1 MTGRTTVE
9 PADAIPEITSIVHDL
24 RNPLSTI
31 HASAEVLVSSRLS
44 ERQVHRIARNLY
56 GASVRM
62 KELLDEVLI
71 RYSGID
77 RDLEPCDLRELVIS
91 SMDKVALVAEAQ
103 SVQLIQNICENLVIT
118 LDRQRIQRVLV
129 NLFVNALEVMP
140 SGGKIRIS
148 AIPQH
153 SSVLIKV
160 RDTGPGID
168 PEIRDRL
175 FQPFA
180 TAGKS
185 DGLGLGLA
193 FSRQAVL
200 DHGGQM
206 WVEAGGQGACF
217 ALYLPNTGMPATQS
231 ARGAMDRPV
240 RGFDQNTPN
249 GWSCQQ

>member
-1 MTGRTTVE
+1 
-9 PADAIPEITSIVHDL
+9 
-24 RNPLSTI
+24 
-31 HASAEVLVSSRLS
+31 
-44 ERQVHRIARNLY
+44 
-56 GASVRM
+56 
-62 KELLDEVLI
+62 
-71 RYSGID
+71 
-77 RDLEPCDLRELVIS
+77 
-91 SMDKVALVAEAQ
+91 
-103 SVQLIQNICENLVIT
+103 
-118 LDRQRIQRVLV
+118 
-129 NLFVNALEVMP
+129 LFVNALDVMP

-175 FQPFA
+175 FQPFT

-217 ALYLPNTGMPATQS
+217 ALYLPNTGKPATRS
-231 ARGAMDRPV
+231 VPGAVDRLS
-240 RGFDQNTPN
+240 RH
-249 GWSCQQ
+249 

>member
-1 MTGRTTVE
+1 MTGRTTVVE

-31 HASAEVLVSSRLS
+31 HASSEVLLSSRLS

-56 GASVRM
+56 GASIRM
-62 KELLDEVLI
+62 KELLDEVFI
-71 RYSGID
+71 RCSGID
-77 RDLEPCDLRELVIS
+77 RDLESCDLRELIIS
-91 SMDKVALVAEAQ
+91 AMDKVALVAAAQ
-103 SVQLIQNICENLVIT
+103 SVQLIENISENLVIA

-129 NLFVNALEVMP
+129 NLFVNALDVMP
-140 SGGKIRIS
+140 SGGKIRVS
-148 AIPQH
+148 ALAQH

-168 PEIRDRL
+168 PGIRDRL

-185 DGLGLGLA
+185 GGLGLGLA

-217 ALYLPNTGMPATQS
+217 ALYLPKHGAAHDAISLPRIRPKHAEPEELS
-231 ARGAMDRPV
+231 AVIP
-240 RGFDQNTPN
+240 
-249 GWSCQQ
+249 